1 MAITIATGTSL
12 QVGKTY
18 GGTLVISSISNAN
31 PAVATFADA
40 STIIVGDYIE
50 ISSAWGRLDKK
61 VIRVSAKST
70 NNVTLEGI
78 NTTDTTKYAGSGAGS
93 ARRITAWDTLSQI
106 KSMSPSGGDIKF
118 ADISSMDDFVDK
130 QVPVGRGA
138 SALGLV
144 IYDDPTLAWYATL
157 TAASDSLTPSA
168 MMMVFPNGSRT
179 LANAYWSLS
188 KTPDIAKDEAITAK
202 LDLSFAAEAVR
213 YNT

>member
-1 MAITIATGTSL
+1 MITIATGTSL

-18 GGTLVISSISNAN
+18 GGNLVISSISNAN

-61 VIRVSAKST
+61 VVRVSAKST
-70 NNVTLEGI
+70 NQVTLEGI
-78 NTTDTTKYAGSGAGS
+78 NTTDTTKYAGSGAGT

-130 QVPVGRGA
+130 QVPVGRSA

-179 LANAYWSLS
+179 VANAYWSLS

>member
-1 MAITIATGTSL
+1 MSITIATGTSL

-18 GGTLVISSISNAN
+18 GAALVISSITNAAE
-31 PAVATFADA
+31 AVATFVDA
-40 STIIVGDYIE
+40 STISPGDYLE
-50 ISSAWGRLDKK
+50 ISSSWGRLDKK
-61 VIRVSAKST
+61 VVRVKTKST
-70 NNVTLEGI
+70 NAVTLENI
-78 NTTDTTKYAGSGAGS
+78 NTTDTAKYAGSGSGS

-130 QVPVGRGA
+130 QVPVGRSA

-179 LANAYWSLS
+179 VANAYWSLS

>member
-1 MAITIATGTSL
+1 MITIATGTSL

-18 GGTLVISSISNAN
+18 GGNLVISSISNAN

-61 VIRVSAKST
+61 VVRVSAKST
-70 NNVTLEGI
+70 NLVTLEGI
-78 NTTDTTKYAGSGAGS
+78 NTTDTTKYAGSGAGT

-130 QVPVGRGA
+130 QVPVGRSA

-144 IYDDPTLAWYATL
+144 IYDDPALAWYATL

-179 LANAYWSLS
+179 VSNAYWSLS

-202 LDLSFAAEAVR
+202 LDLTFAAEAVR